1 MNAGEGFIDLRLNR
15 QDAQNNESFWPSFTD
30 IMTVIVMIFLIAM
43 VVLLMRNMELVRQ
56 LRATMEA
63 ERTAAELARTT
74 GEEKESLALR
84 LIAAENELSMLR
96 MRLMRSE
103 EERNSLD
110 AQTQQQL
117 AQINQLSSERDSLS
131 NRVDR
136 LTGESQ
142 QFRDQVSSQGST
154 LTTLRKDYSNLEARH
169 RASEQQVAQLGQASA
184 EQRRELAEARSI
196 ILARDKRLADL
207 QITFDDLKIQ
217 YDKLVKPARTA
228 LGKYVVEVR
237 YSKVQGQPLIE
248 YKEPT
253 QAVFKTVSRESLE
266 KRLSALRQRDP
277 DGLYIKVIIP
287 KESALSYSEAWSF
300 TSDLHKKFDYYYQDA
315 QEE

>member
-1 MNAGEGFIDLRLNR
+1 MSADGGFIDLRLNR

-84 LIAAENELSMLR
+84 LITAENELSMLR

-103 EERNSLD
+103 EERDSLD
-110 AQTQQQL
+110 TQTQQQL

-136 LTGESQ
+136 LTSESQ
-142 QFRDQVSSQGST
+142 QLQDQVSSLGST

-169 RASEQQVAQLGQASA
+169 QASEQQVAQLEQASA
-184 EQRRELAEARSI
+184 AQRKELAEARSI

-237 YSKVQGQPLIE
+237 YSKVRGQPLIE

-253 QAVFKTVSRESLE
+253 RAEFKPVSRAALE
-266 KRLSALRQRDP
+266 RQLSALRQRDP
-277 DGLYIKVIIP
+277 DGELIIP
-287 KESALSYSEAWSF
+287 KESGLSYSEAWSF